1 MHASFRE
8 KASFVNKLAKRLPL
22 RVRIPIALALA
33 VTLVGLIYMDRQNR
47 QASEATS
54 GVAGALQVVEAT
66 SRDFNGAPALALSF
80 NQPLDAGSGYRAFL
94 QVLEMPDV
102 GEDGGK
108 PVSGIWMVGEDRRQ
122 LLFPRVKPQA
132 RYLVRIVGGL
142 RAENGARLGS
152 DANFSIRTVDVVPAL

>member
-54 GVAGALQVVEAT
+54 GVAAALQVVEAT

-80 NQPLDAGSGYRAFL
+80 NQPLDAERGYGAFL
-94 QVLEMPDV
+94 QVLEMPDTGDEGGKRV
-102 GEDGGK
+102 AGTWKIGEDHHL
-108 PVSGIWMVGEDRRQ
+108 
-122 LLFPRVKPQA
+122 LLFPRVKPSTRYVVRVMDGLFAKNGTRFPHEA
-132 RYLVRIVGGL
+132 R
-142 RAENGARLGS
+142 
-152 DANFSIRTVDVVPAL
+152 FSILTVAAGATH